1 MMIVIQVVL
10 MIVIQIFGW
19 VALFMISSFVI
30 ALLVELF
37 WGH

>member
-1 MMIVIQVVL
+1 

-37 WGH
+37 WEGIDE